1 MTAKFGSSRAAPA
14 AWVFS
19 LPTRCFPRAT
29 NWRQRRGRDA
39 SGQLDGRIWRPDPAI
54 QLNVTDPDAV
64 RGAVGLAVEQF
75 GRLDV
80 LVNNAG
86 YADLAS
92 IEDITDDALHEQ
104 IDVNFFGVCNVT
116 RAALP
121 FMRRQRAG
129 HIIQISSV
137 GGRVGGPGRS
147 LSGSQMGGG
156 RILRSACEG
165 GPRFRHPGH
174 DRRAGIDA
182 DPLGR
187 FVDDHSAGQRRVQTD
202 HRTGSGTLASHRR
215 HATRR
220 SRADCPGAAR
230 HCRIAD
236 SAVAIADGQRRGR
249 GSRRG
254 GKVPCGRGR
263 TMARIERIGFVSA
276 GAARMKPAA
285 GDRR

>member
-1 MTAKFGSSRAAPA
+1 MNDSKVWFITGCSGGLGLQLADAVLSAGHKLAATARDVTRLA
-14 AWVFS
+14 S
-19 LPTRCFPRAT
+19 LT
-29 NWRQRRGRDA
+29 DA
-39 SGQLDGRIWRPDPAI
+39 YGDRILAI

-137 GGRVGGPGRS
+137 GGRVGGPPQPIRQPNGRWADS
-147 LSGSQMGGG
+147 PKCL
-156 RILRSACEG
+156 RRRSA
-165 GPRFRHPGH
+165 
-174 DRRAGIDA
+174 I
-182 DPLGR
+182 
-187 FVDDHSAGQRRVQTD
+187 SA
-202 HRTGSGTLASHRR
+202 S
-215 HATRR
+215 R
-220 SRADCPGAAR
+220 SRSSSRDRCGPVGP
-230 HCRIAD
+230 
-236 SAVAIADGQRRGR
+236 VRR
-249 GSRRG
+249 
-254 GKVPCGRGR
+254 
-263 TMARIERIGFVSA
+263 
-276 GAARMKPAA
+276 
-285 GDRR
+285 

>member
-1 MTAKFGSSRAAPA
+1 MNDSKVWFITGCSGGLGLQLADAVLSAGHKLAATARDVTRLA
-14 AWVFS
+14 S
-19 LPTRCFPRAT
+19 LT
-29 NWRQRRGRDA
+29 DA
-39 SGQLDGRIWRPDPAI
+39 YGDRILAI

-137 GGRVGGPGRS
+137 GGRVGGPSLQPIRQPNGRWADS
-147 LSGSQMGGG
+147 PKCL
-156 RILRSACEG
+156 RRRSA
-165 GPRFRHPGH
+165 
-174 DRRAGIDA
+174 I
-182 DPLGR
+182 
-187 FVDDHSAGQRRVQTD
+187 SA
-202 HRTGSGTLASHRR
+202 S
-215 HATRR
+215 R
-220 SRADCPGAAR
+220 SRSSSRDRCGPVGP
-230 HCRIAD
+230 
-236 SAVAIADGQRRGR
+236 VRR
-249 GSRRG
+249 
-254 GKVPCGRGR
+254 
-263 TMARIERIGFVSA
+263 
-276 GAARMKPAA
+276 
-285 GDRR
+285 